1 MVDLLIE
8 ELVASLKQEEVYKT
22 YLNAKQEL
30 DKYSDLMWTFKEV
43 KEEYIKMKPYFKYQ
57 DFSELQE
64 RFMTLSNQV
73 TNLEAYQVYMKANHA
88 LQERLNEVGLTI
100 FGDIIEKT
108 EGSVCESSQ
117 ENINEEI

>member
-8 ELVASLKQEEVYKT
+8 ERVASLKQEEVYKT

-88 LQERLNEVGLTI
+88 LQNRLNEVGLTI
-100 FGDIIEKT
+100 FGDIIEKA
-108 EGSVCESSQ
+108 EGSVCVSSQ

>member
-43 KEEYIKMKPYFKYQ
+43 KEEYI
-57 DFSELQE
+57 
-64 RFMTLSNQV
+64 
-73 TNLEAYQVYMKANHA
+73 
-88 LQERLNEVGLTI
+88 
-100 FGDIIEKT
+100 
-108 EGSVCESSQ
+108 
-117 ENINEEI
+117 

>member
-22 YLNAKQEL
+22 YLYAKQEL

-100 FGDIIEKT
+100 FGDIIEKA
-108 EGSVCESSQ
+108 EGSVCVSSQ

>member
-88 LQERLNEVGLTI
+88 LQECLNEVGLTI
-100 FGDIIEKT
+100 FGDIIEKA
-108 EGSVCESSQ
+108 EGSVCVSSQ